1 MANHGPAHHALAA
14 LTPTARLSP
23 PLTERSV
30 IKTPTGGFMIYI
42 KETKNPLW
50 FKLKQIMY

>member
-14 LTPTARLSP
+14 LTPTDRLSP